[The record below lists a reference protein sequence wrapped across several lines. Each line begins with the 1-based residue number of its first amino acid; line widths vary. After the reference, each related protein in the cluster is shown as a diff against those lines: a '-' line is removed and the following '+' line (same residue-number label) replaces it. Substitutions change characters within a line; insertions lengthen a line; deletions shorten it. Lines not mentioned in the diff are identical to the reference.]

1 MGCTG
6 HLPAWRVGA
15 PGPMWLVPVTNQMC
29 FVYVCPRLCRPQ
41 HREQT
46 EPEEEPA
53 MPELQVVLG
62 ECLPRTQVPA
72 LCFEPLLPAERDP
85 LLTWFGEGTA
95 RGHLYEGF

>member
-6 HLPAWRVGA
+6 HLPVWRMGA
-15 PGPMWLVPVTNQMC
+15 HLPACLQPAVFCLRVSP
-29 FVYVCPRLCRPQ
+29 PLLPQ

-53 MPELQVVLG
+53 MPELQVVPG
-62 ECLPRTQVPA
+62 ECLPRTQVSA
-72 LCFEPLLPAERDP
+72 LCFEPLLPAERDT

>member
-1 MGCTG
+1 MEAGG
-6 HLPAWRVGA
+6 SPAQVGGGVWTA
-15 PGPMWLVPVTNQMC
+15 C
-29 FVYVCPRLCRPQ
+29 LCHPQ

-53 MPELQVVLG
+53 MPELQVVPG
-62 ECLPRTQVPA
+62 ECLPRTQVSA

-95 RGHLYEGF
+95 HGLLYEGF